1 MNKKLLI
8 IVIVLLLLSVG
19 LSGCNGIDDGAGWA
33 ADKVEIVSYSIVTY
47 KLVEEKMANGF
58 VYHEDAKFYMV
69 NGTARNIAGKMLDK
83 VTITVKF
90 YDSNNIFLREESVP
104 VYDVEDECTWEF
116 EIIYLSTWDYF
127 EDVDHI
133 EFDISGTLKE

>member
-1 MNKKLLI
+1 MI
-8 IVIVLLLLSVG
+8 IVIIFLILAVN
-19 LSGCNGIDDGAGWA
+19 LSGCIGTDDDTDWA
-33 ADKVEIVSYSIVTY
+33 EDNVEIISYSIVTY
-47 KLVEEKMANGF
+47 KSAEEKMANGF

-69 NGTARNIAGKMLDK
+69 KGTAKNIAGKMLDI

-90 YDSNNIFLREESVP
+90 YDSNNTFLREEDTP
-104 VYDVEDECTWEF
+104 VFNIEKDYSWEF